1 MSALPPNDPN
11 QNPFTHQEV
20 ERWRK
25 GHKPLPMSRDP
36 DRERVHRRQS
46 LIQDAI
52 ARVRATQHAYNAPD
66 PPSKRAQYRGAN
78 RPRGD
83 FAVDNFASEVITLP
97 NQLYQDSDGT
107 RMGLRPWEGA
117 WGLRSNHDGPFPEP
131 LSGFNADLGPGGLS
145 RLPSTTSNTTVD
157 AGNSGQMH
165 WYGLGPLRQV
175 TPEEVMPTNWVAY
188 FLDEQWFQGGTV
200 GPPTT
205 PGREFEEAVE
215 GWEEEARKRFK
226 RERR

>member
-36 DRERVHRRQS
+36 DRERRHRRQS

-66 PPSKRAQYRGAN
+66 PPSKRADESAI
-78 RPRGD
+78 RPRGS
-83 FAVDNFASEVITLP
+83 FGAENFAWDLIRLP
-97 NQLYQDSDGT
+97 HQLFQDSDGT
-107 RMGLRPWEGA
+107 FMGLGSS
-117 WGLRSNHDGPFPEP
+117 GLRSNHNGPFMDTVVMR
-131 LSGFNADLGPGGLS
+131 SNGFRETTKQESHLNAQYGSGGLS
-145 RLPSTTSNTTVD
+145 EIHSTMSNTTVD
-157 AGNSGQMH
+157 AGLLGQ
-165 WYGLGPLRQV
+165 PIRQV
-175 TPEEVMPTNWVAY
+175 TPAETLPVNWLGY
-188 FLDEQWFQGGTV
+188 FVNTLQSQSVTG
-200 GPPTT
+200 
-205 PGREFEEAVE
+205 EFEDAVE
-215 GWEEEARKRFK
+215 GWEEQARKRFR